1 MRTNQRNPIFKLG
14 ADITHRHAHTH
25 TQVRINGGM
34 NATPMFLSSFSMAFA
49 TSTRSNTNSNT
60 HEKNRSRTRTTTT
73 KTVMKVATP
82 PPTQQRNKNRVSVAA
97 LTTRNEDR
105 MITNTTR
112 QLKNKRGSAVQTSAA
127 LPDALSSAAS
137 LSEISALEG
146 NIQGFY
152 LGTLLLILGFSGFIV
167 VRQVFIRRELDDQ
180 AKKTGERI
188 RAGNASSDDYFEMGS
203 IMLRKKVYTQAI
215 RNLQLAAENWEGDEE
230 DLAQVH
236 NALGFGYAEMEKYED
251 AIKEFKLASQLQ
263 PGYVTVWNNLGDA
276 YEKLK
281 MQKEAVKCYEEA
293 LVLAPGNSVATMRL
307 KNMRERAERLGLT
320 IE

>member
-1 MRTNQRNPIFKLG
+1 MGIN
-14 ADITHRHAHTH
+14 THTHTHTH
-25 TQVRINGGM
+25 TQVRVNGGM
-34 NATPMFLSSFSMAFA
+34 NATPMFLSSSSMAFA

-60 HEKNRSRTRTTTT
+60 NENNRSRTTTTM
-73 KTVMKVATP
+73 MKP
-82 PPTQQRNKNRVSVAA
+82 SPTQQ
-97 LTTRNEDR
+97 
-105 MITNTTR
+105 
-112 QLKNKRGSAVQTSAA
+112 QKNKRGSALQTSAA
-127 LPDALSSAAS
+127 LPDALHSAAT

-188 RAGNASSDDYFEMGS
+188 RAGNATSDDYFEMGS

-251 AIKEFKLASQLQ
+251 AIKEFFGES
-263 PGYVTVWNNLGDA
+263 VTAGVRDRVEQFGRRVRKIEDA
-276 YEKLK
+276 KRS
-281 MQKEAVKCYEEA
+281 
-293 LVLAPGNSVATMRL
+293 G
-307 KNMRERAERLGLT
+307 
-320 IE
+320 

>member
-1 MRTNQRNPIFKLG
+1 
-14 ADITHRHAHTH
+14 
-25 TQVRINGGM
+25 M
-34 NATPMFLSSFSMAFA
+34 NATPMFLSSSSMAFA

-60 HEKNRSRTRTTTT
+60 NENNRSRTTTTM
-73 KTVMKVATP
+73 MKP
-82 PPTQQRNKNRVSVAA
+82 SPTQQQRNKNRASVAA

-112 QLKNKRGSAVQTSAA
+112 QLKNKRGSALQTSAA
-127 LPDALSSAAS
+127 LPDALHSAAT

-236 NALGFGYAEMEKYED
+236 NALGFGYAEMDKYED

>member
-1 MRTNQRNPIFKLG
+1 M
-14 ADITHRHAHTH
+14 IT
-25 TQVRINGGM
+25 TQI
-34 NATPMFLSSFSMAFA
+34 TITQSSISSSFLSSYPSSPSSFFMNSARII
-49 TSTRSNTNSNT
+49 TRSA
-60 HEKNRSRTRTTTT
+60 SRPTTTT
-73 KTVMKVATP
+73 KTKINNSKIINTSNS
-82 PPTQQRNKNRVSVAA
+82 TE
-97 LTTRNEDR
+97 T
-105 MITNTTR
+105 MITRRNRTSINVIHSNNNNIRGTR
-112 QLKNKRGSAVQTSAA
+112 QRTRALLLNTNESIINDIATQSLQQTTTTTTTNNV
-127 LPDALSSAAS
+127 
-137 LSEISALEG
+137 LSELSALEG

-188 RAGNASSDDYFEMGS
+188 RAGNATADDYFEMGS

-215 RNLQLAAENWEGDEE
+215 RNLQLAAENWDGDEE

-236 NALGFGYAEMEKYED
+236 NALGFGYAEMEKWED
-251 AIKEFKLASQLQ
+251 AIKEFKLASKLQ

-276 YEKLK
+276 YEKIK
-281 MQKEAVKCYEEA
+281 MQKEALQCYEEA

-307 KNMRERAERLGLT
+307 KNLRERAERLGLT

>member
-1 MRTNQRNPIFKLG
+1 MNS
-14 ADITHRHAHTH
+14 A
-25 TQVRINGGM
+25 RII
-34 NATPMFLSSFSMAFA
+34 
-49 TSTRSNTNSNT
+49 TRSA
-60 HEKNRSRTRTTTT
+60 SRPTTTT
-73 KTVMKVATP
+73 KTKI
-82 PPTQQRNKNRVSVAA
+82 NKSKIINTSNS
-97 LTTRNEDR
+97 TET
-105 MITNTTR
+105 MITRRNRTSINVIHSNNNNNRGTR
-112 QLKNKRGSAVQTSAA
+112 QRTRALLLNTNESIINDIATQSLQQTTTT
-127 LPDALSSAAS
+127 PTTNNV
-137 LSEISALEG
+137 LSELSALEG

-188 RAGNASSDDYFEMGS
+188 RAGNATADDYFEMGS

-215 RNLQLAAENWEGDEE
+215 RNLQLAAENWDGDEE

-236 NALGFGYAEMEKYED
+236 NALGFGYAEMEKWED
-251 AIKEFKLASQLQ
+251 AIKEFKLASKLQ

-276 YEKLK
+276 YEKIK
-281 MQKEAVKCYEEA
+281 MQKEALQCYEEA

-307 KNMRERAERLGLT
+307 KNLRERAERLGLT

>member
-1 MRTNQRNPIFKLG
+1 MMKPSP
-14 ADITHRHAHTH
+14 
-25 TQVRINGGM
+25 TQ
-34 NATPMFLSSFSMAFA
+34 
-49 TSTRSNTNSNT
+49 
-60 HEKNRSRTRTTTT
+60 
-73 KTVMKVATP
+73 
-82 PPTQQRNKNRVSVAA
+82 QQRNKNRVSVAA

-127 LPDALSSAAS
+127 LPDALHSAAA

-236 NALGFGYAEMEKYED
+236 NALGFGYAEMDKYED

>member
-1 MRTNQRNPIFKLG
+1 
-14 ADITHRHAHTH
+14 
-25 TQVRINGGM
+25 VR
-34 NATPMFLSSFSMAFA
+34 SSSSSSANVFA
-49 TSTRSNTNSNT
+49 SSARSA
-60 HEKNRSRTRTTTT
+60 RSSSRSTTTMMMTPST
-73 KTVMKVATP
+73 K
-82 PPTQQRNKNRVSVAA
+82 QQQEQRRSKNVSVVA
-97 LTTRNEDR
+97 LKTTRNE
-105 MITNTTR
+105 TR
-112 QLKNKRGSAVQTSAA
+112 SSKRGSAVQTSALSVDVLSSSSTEA
-127 LPDALSSAAS
+127 AASAGAALSD
-137 LSEISALEG
+137 ISALEG

-167 VRQVFIRRELDDQ
+167 VRQVLIRRELDDQ

-188 RAGNASSDDYFEMGS
+188 RAGNATSDDYFEMGS

-236 NALGFGYAEMEKYED
+236 NALGFGYAEMEKYEE

>member
-1 MRTNQRNPIFKLG
+1 MNS
-14 ADITHRHAHTH
+14 A
-25 TQVRINGGM
+25 RII
-34 NATPMFLSSFSMAFA
+34 
-49 TSTRSNTNSNT
+49 TRSA
-60 HEKNRSRTRTTTT
+60 SRPTTTT
-73 KTVMKVATP
+73 KTKI
-82 PPTQQRNKNRVSVAA
+82 NKSKIINTSNS
-97 LTTRNEDR
+97 TET
-105 MITNTTR
+105 MITRRNRTSINVIHSNNNNIRGTR
-112 QLKNKRGSAVQTSAA
+112 QRTRALLLNTNESIINDIATQSLQQTTTT
-127 LPDALSSAAS
+127 PTTNNV
-137 LSEISALEG
+137 LSELSALEG

-188 RAGNASSDDYFEMGS
+188 RAGNATADDYFEMGS

-215 RNLQLAAENWEGDEE
+215 RNLQLAAENWDGDEE

-236 NALGFGYAEMEKYED
+236 NALGFGYAEMEKWED
-251 AIKEFKLASQLQ
+251 AIKEFKLASKLQ

-276 YEKLK
+276 YEKIK
-281 MQKEAVKCYEEA
+281 MQKEALQCYEEA

-307 KNMRERAERLGLT
+307 KNLRERAERLGLT

>member
-1 MRTNQRNPIFKLG
+1 M
-14 ADITHRHAHTH
+14 
-25 TQVRINGGM
+25 
-34 NATPMFLSSFSMAFA
+34 
-49 TSTRSNTNSNT
+49 NTNESIINDIAT
-60 HEKNRSRTRTTTT
+60 QSLQQTTTT
-73 KTVMKVATP
+73 
-82 PPTQQRNKNRVSVAA
+82 
-97 LTTRNEDR
+97 TT
-105 MITNTTR
+105 TN
-112 QLKNKRGSAVQTSAA
+112 NV
-127 LPDALSSAAS
+127 
-137 LSEISALEG
+137 LSELSALEG

-188 RAGNASSDDYFEMGS
+188 RAGNATADDYFEMGS

-215 RNLQLAAENWEGDEE
+215 RNLQLAAENWDGDEE

-236 NALGFGYAEMEKYED
+236 NALGFGYAEMEKWED
-251 AIKEFKLASQLQ
+251 AIKEFKLASKLQ

-276 YEKLK
+276 YEKIK
-281 MQKEAVKCYEEA
+281 MQKEALQCYEEA

-307 KNMRERAERLGLT
+307 KNLRERAERLGLT

>member
-1 MRTNQRNPIFKLG
+1 MITRRNRTSINVIHSNNNNIRGTRQR
-14 ADITHRHAHTH
+14 
-25 TQVRINGGM
+25 
-34 NATPMFLSSFSMAFA
+34 
-49 TSTRSNTNSNT
+49 TRALLLNTNESIINDIAT
-60 HEKNRSRTRTTTT
+60 QSLQQTTTT
-73 KTVMKVATP
+73 
-82 PPTQQRNKNRVSVAA
+82 PT
-97 LTTRNEDR
+97 
-105 MITNTTR
+105 TN
-112 QLKNKRGSAVQTSAA
+112 NV
-127 LPDALSSAAS
+127 
-137 LSEISALEG
+137 LSELSALEG

-188 RAGNASSDDYFEMGS
+188 RAGNATADDYFEMGS

-215 RNLQLAAENWEGDEE
+215 RNLQLAAENWDGDEE

-236 NALGFGYAEMEKYED
+236 NALGFGYAEMEKWED
-251 AIKEFKLASQLQ
+251 AIKEFKLASKLQ

-276 YEKLK
+276 YEKIK
-281 MQKEAVKCYEEA
+281 MQKEALQCYEEA

-307 KNMRERAERLGLT
+307 KNLRERAERLGLT